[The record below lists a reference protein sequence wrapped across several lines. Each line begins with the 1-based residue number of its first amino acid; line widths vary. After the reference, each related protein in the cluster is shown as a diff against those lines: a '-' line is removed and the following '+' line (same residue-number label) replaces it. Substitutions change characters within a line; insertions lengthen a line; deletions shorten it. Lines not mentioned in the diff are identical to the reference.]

1 MTFSST
7 VKLKLGSDKISIPKQ
22 GGFFEAQHQLNDGE
36 EFVWVD
42 CLRDYPFLKYEVFD
56 QVEKAFSDYGNIL
69 DRGHAHEKN
78 VRLGTK
84 KLPLDSVEG
93 QIALVYG
100 YKLGDSVFR
109 RVSPVCNILV
119 WAGLCTH
126 MPGALKKN

>member
-1 MTFSST
+1 MTFSSA

-56 QVEKAFSDYGNIL
+56 QVEKAFSAYGNVL
-69 DRGHAHEKN
+69 ERGD
-78 VRLGTK
+78 VMGPRLGEK

-93 QIALVYG
+93 QIAVVYD

-109 RVSPVCNILV
+109 RASPVCNILV

-126 MPGALKKN
+126 IPGALKKN

>member
-7 VKLKLGSDKISIPKQ
+7 VKYKLGSDKISIPKQ

-42 CLRDYPFLKYEVFD
+42 CLGGSPLLKYEVFD
-56 QVEKAFSDYGNIL
+56 QVEKTFSAYGNVL
-69 DRGHAHEKN
+69 ERGDAMGSK
-78 VRLGTK
+78 LGEK
-84 KLPLDSVEG
+84 KLPLESVEG
-93 QIALVYG
+93 QIAVVYG
-100 YKLGDSVFR
+100 HKLGDIVTR

-126 MPGALKKN
+126 MLGALKKN